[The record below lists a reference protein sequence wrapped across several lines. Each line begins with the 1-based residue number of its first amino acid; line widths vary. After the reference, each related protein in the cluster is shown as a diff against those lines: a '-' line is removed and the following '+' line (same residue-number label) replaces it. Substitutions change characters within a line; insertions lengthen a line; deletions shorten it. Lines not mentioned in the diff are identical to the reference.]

1 MTRPVSILALA
12 AALAS
17 TSALAEPAYEVVLYT
32 VPDPAAADAE
42 RARVEQHLRTIPGFV
57 GWTKLIDVADPTKR
71 IDIVVWRSLA
81 EAEAAGRQVQSD
93 PRFAP
98 FMASIG
104 SVDGFAHY
112 REPED
117 MR

>member
-1 MTRPVSILALA
+1 MTRPVSLIVLA

-17 TSALAEPAYEVVLYT
+17 APALAEPAYEVVLYT

-42 RARVEQHLRTIPGFV
+42 RARVEQHLRSIPGFV
-57 GWTKLIDVADPTKR
+57 GWTKLIDVADATKR
-71 IDIVVWRSLA
+71 VDIVVWRSLA

-93 PRFAP
+93 PRFAA

-104 SVDGFAHY
+104 SVERFAHY
-112 REPED
+112 REPD
-117 MR
+117 DKR